1 MNPIKKIIIEET
13 AKVLKEMKNR
23 KKIKD
28 VASNL
33 FEAVKTADI
42 VKNNPKKYKVAKKLV
57 SISENKY
64 IKERQHL
71 KETHEYEDES
81 EMAKA
86 QLAAIIEK
94 SKELFTMIDGVTQ
107 LEDWLQ
113 YKLSIAENY
122 IDAIHGYI
130 KYFNG
135 ENDMDDNRMEDD
147 FEDEM
152 EDDEMEWDD
161 VDEEDYDEDA
171 EYYDDDDDED
181 GSDFSDF
188 DDYEFEDGEEADDE
202 EEFI

>member
-13 AKVLKEMKNR
+13 VKVLKEMK
-23 KKIKD
+23 KQKIENKT
-28 VASNL
+28 ASNL
-33 FEAVKTADI
+33 FEAVKTAEI
-42 VKNNPKKYKVAKKLV
+42 VKNNPKKYKLAKKLV

-64 IKERQHL
+64 IKERQRL

-94 SKELFTMIDGVTQ
+94 SNELLRMMNGVTQ

-135 ENDMDDNRMEDD
+135 EDDMEYERPEEDG
-147 FEDEM
+147 
-152 EDDEMEWDD
+152 MEWDD
-161 VDEEDYDEDA
+161 VEEEDFNDEDA
-171 EYYDDDDDED
+171 EYFDDEE
-181 GSDFSDF
+181 DF
-188 DDYEFEDGEEADDE
+188 DDFDDFEDDYDE
-202 EEFI
+202 EDFEDEEDEEDDFI

>member
-13 AKVLKEMKNR
+13 AKVLREVKNQKKVKES
-23 KKIKD
+23 
-28 VASNL
+28 ASNL
-33 FEAVKTADI
+33 YEAIKTAHV
-42 VKNNPKKYKVAKKLV
+42 VKGDVKKYKVAKKLV
-57 SISENKY
+57 DISENKF

-71 KETHEYEDES
+71 KENHWKEDES

-147 FEDEM
+147 EM
-152 EDDEMEWDD
+152 EDDEMGWDD
-161 VDEEDYDEDA
+161 VEEEDYDEDA
-171 EYYDDDDDED
+171 EYYDDEDEE
-181 GSDFSDF
+181 DFSDLDDF
-188 DDYEFEDGEEADDE
+188 DFEEGDEDYDEDDE
-202 EEFI
+202 EFS

>member
-13 AKVLKEMKNR
+13 AKVLREVKNQKKVKES
-23 KKIKD
+23 
-28 VASNL
+28 ASNL
-33 FEAVKTADI
+33 YEAIKTAHV
-42 VKNNPKKYKVAKKLV
+42 VKGDAKKYKVAKKLV
-57 SISENKY
+57 DISENKF

-71 KETHEYEDES
+71 KEDHWKEDES

-147 FEDEM
+147 EMENDEM
-152 EDDEMEWDD
+152 GWDD
-161 VDEEDYDEDA
+161 VEEEDYDEDA
-171 EYYDDDDDED
+171 EYYDDEDEE
-181 GSDFSDF
+181 DFSDLDDF
-188 DDYEFEDGEEADDE
+188 DFEEGDEDYDEDDE
-202 EEFI
+202 EFS